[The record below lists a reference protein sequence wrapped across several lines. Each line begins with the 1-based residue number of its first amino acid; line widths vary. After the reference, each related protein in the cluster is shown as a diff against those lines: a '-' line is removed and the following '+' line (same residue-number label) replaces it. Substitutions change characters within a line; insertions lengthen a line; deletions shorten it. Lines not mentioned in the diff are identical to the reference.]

1 MDTVLPT
8 LSATAFEAI
17 AALVSAALYLIVGV
31 AAFAR
36 APNDVRAR
44 VFLATALASAAP
56 YSVTPLIWAR
66 GSAAPSATPMA
77 IGMDLPVVIVVGLSL
92 MLGSL
97 TLFHFTQV
105 FPWRRPWIR
114 SHARWLYAGYVAV
127 AIVAAAIAIAAGTVA
142 WKLAGAF
149 GDLEATG
156 SGGLG
161 AVSAGISETA
171 GLLIVLVALPVLFGL
186 GVAVPFAALWSL
198 YKTWLAAKSAGVESA
213 RVTTYWILISQMA
226 GGVLSILIIPLL
238 RFVAPTGP
246 WVTIAAVLLFACGLL
261 MPIAFAAGVWKYR
274 VLELDP
280 ESPPAGR

>member
-17 AALVSAALYLIVGV
+17 AALASAALYLIVGV

-36 APNDVRAR
+36 APNDVRTR

-56 YSVTPLIWAR
+56 YSVTAVIWAR
-66 GSAAPSATPMA
+66 GSAGPSATPLAM
-77 IGMDLPVVIVVGLSL
+77 GVDLPVVIVVGLSL
-92 MLGSL
+92 MFGSL

-114 SHARWLYAGYVAV
+114 SHARWLYAGYLVVAGVAV
-127 AIVAAAIAIAAGTVA
+127 TIAIAAGAVA
-142 WKLAGAF
+142 WKLSGAF
-149 GDLEATG
+149 GDLEASG

-161 AVSAGISETA
+161 AVSAGFSEVVVA
-171 GLLIVLVALPVLFGL
+171 VLLLVVVPLIFVL

-198 YKTWLAAKSAGVESA
+198 YKTWLAAKSAGVDSA

-226 GGVLSILIIPLL
+226 GGVLTILIIPVL
-238 RFVAPTGP
+238 RLVAPAGP
-246 WVTIAAVLLFACGLL
+246 WVTIAAVLLFAFGLL
-261 MPIAFAAGVWKYR
+261 MPVAFAAGVWKYR
-274 VLELDP
+274 VLDLNPDSLP
-280 ESPPAGR
+280 KA